1 MGDYIAV
8 VPMRPLR
15 FLSPHT
21 SGAPAL
27 IKCIL
32 YRARLVVHTT
42 SKKSP
47 LLELFS
53 SKSGPFRFLRA
64 FRLSAPFCQ
73 ERRLR

>member
-27 IKCIL
+27 IKCVL
-32 YRARLVVHTT
+32 YRARLVVYTS

-47 LLELFS
+47 PLETF
-53 SKSGPFRFLRA
+53 
-64 FRLSAPFCQ
+64 
-73 ERRLR
+73 